1 MSERSV
7 LVFTHWFDP
16 TADAV
21 VEELNRREVPVF
33 RYNPGDFP
41 QRSTLAAT
49 FGGGWTG
56 SLHADARTLNLGEV
70 GCVYYRRPTA
80 FEFPDGISEPERK
93 WAAREARMGLGGVL
107 ATLPRWLNHPA
118 DIAHAEY
125 KPLQLAAADA
135 AGLRVPDT
143 VITNDVDTARNF
155 LAVVG
160 RAVYK
165 PLSGGGIAEDGTYR
179 LIYATPVDGDQLDES
194 VTRTAH
200 LFQAWVAKDHE
211 VRLTVVD
218 EQFHAARIDTR
229 SEAAA
234 IDWRS
239 DYDHLDYA
247 ITDVPAH
254 VRRAT
259 LALMRALR
267 LRFGTLDFV
276 VTPDGDWV
284 FLEVNPNGQWA
295 WIEDATGLPIA
306 ASIADALTKE

>member
-1 MSERSV
+1 MSERTV
-7 LVFTHWFDP
+7 LVLTHWFDP

-41 QRSTLAAT
+41 QRSALAAT

-56 SLHADARTLNLGEV
+56 SLHTPDRTLDLAKV
-70 GCVYYRRPTA
+70 GCVYHRRPTA
-80 FEFPDGISEPERK
+80 FEFPEEMSEPERK

-118 DIAHAEY
+118 DIAQAEY
-125 KPLQLAAADA
+125 KPVQLTAATA

-143 VITNDVDTARNF
+143 VITNDADTARSF
-155 LAVVG
+155 LATAG
-160 RAVYK
+160 RVVYK
-165 PLSGGGIAEDGTYR
+165 PLSGGGVAEDGTYR
-179 LIYATPVDGDQLDES
+179 LIYATPVDADEIDES

-200 LFQAWVAKDHE
+200 LFQAWVPKDHE

-218 EQFHAARIDTR
+218 EQFHAARIDAR

-234 IDWRS
+234 VDWRS
-239 DYDHLDYA
+239 DYDHLNY
-247 ITDVPAH
+247 TVTEVPRD

-276 VTPDGDWV
+276 VTPDGDWL

-295 WIEDATGLPIA
+295 WIEDETGLPIA

>member
-1 MSERSV
+1 MGERTV
-7 LVFTHWFDP
+7 LVLTHWFDP

-41 QRSTLAAT
+41 QRTALAAT
-49 FGGGWTG
+49 LDGGWTG
-56 SLHADARTLNLGEV
+56 SLRTDTRALDLADV
-70 GCVYYRRPTA
+70 GCVYYRRPTT
-80 FEFPDGISEPERK
+80 FEFPDKMSAPERK

-107 ATLPRWLNHPA
+107 AALPRWLNHPA
-118 DIAHAEY
+118 DMARAEY
-125 KPLQLAAADA
+125 KPVQLAAATA

-143 VITNDVDTARNF
+143 VVTNDIDAARSF
-155 LAVVG
+155 VAASG
-160 RAVYK
+160 RVIYK
-165 PLSGGGIAEDGTYR
+165 PLSGGGVAEDSTYR
-179 LIYATPVDGDQLDES
+179 LIYATIVDPEELDES

-200 LFQAWVAKDHE
+200 LFQAWVPKDHE
-211 VRLTVVD
+211 VRLTVID
-218 EQFHAARIDTR
+218 EHFHAARIDAR
-229 SEAAA
+229 SEAGA

-239 DYDHLDYA
+239 DYEHLDYC
-247 ITDVPAH
+247 ITDVPTD

-259 LALMRALR
+259 LALMRTVR

-276 VTPDGDWV
+276 VTPEGDWV

-295 WIEDATGLPIA
+295 WIEEETGLPIA